1 MADAFIFRECKGK
14 RVVRVASMRK
24 KERKRKG
31 REEKENTMEASNIV
45 FAHKSIAT
53 RIISRRA
60 RAIDH

>member
-1 MADAFIFRECKGK
+1 
-14 RVVRVASMRK
+14 MRK